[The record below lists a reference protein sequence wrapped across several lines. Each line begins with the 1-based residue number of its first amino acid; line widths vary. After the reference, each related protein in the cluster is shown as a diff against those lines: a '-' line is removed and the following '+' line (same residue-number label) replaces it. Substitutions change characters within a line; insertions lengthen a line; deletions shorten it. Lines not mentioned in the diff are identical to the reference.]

1 VKAIVHQLLIAT
13 ACATTLVVS
22 GAVIASTQNFPE
34 KPIKLIVPFPPGGGT
49 DLIARELA
57 QALNKTAGWTVI
69 TENRPGAGGN
79 LGVDAAVK
87 STPDGYTIVLGQ
99 TSNLAIN
106 PTLYPKLSYKPS
118 SDLASVALIASA
130 PLVIVVGAN
139 SPYRSLKEL
148 IEKSKEKSNSLNF
161 ASPGNGTVAHLAGEL
176 LQSAGGFKAQHIPYK
191 GFNIALSDVISGQ
204 VDMYMSS
211 VPTIIGQ
218 IRTGKLRALA
228 VTSLTRTEELPE
240 IPTVAELGYP
250 NFSSTTWFGI
260 AAPVKTPPDRLA
272 ILNREINR
280 AIQTPEFIKK
290 IKHEGGT
297 VIGGSEKMMSDFT
310 ETETLKWGAIVRES
324 GATVD

>member
-1 VKAIVHQLLIAT
+1 MNGIVRQLLILIAYVTISMVST
-13 ACATTLVVS
+13 A
-22 GAVIASTQNFPE
+22 GIAIAQNFPE

-69 TENRPGAGGN
+69 AENRPGAGGN

-106 PTLYPKLSYKPS
+106 PTLYPKLSYQPS
-118 SDLASVALIASA
+118 KDLAPVALIASA
-130 PLVIVVGAN
+130 PLVIVVGAG
-139 SPYRSLKEL
+139 SAYQSLKEL
-148 IEKSKEKSNSLNF
+148 IEKSRIKVNSLNF

-176 LQSAGGFKAQHIPYK
+176 LQSAGKFKAQHIPYK

-228 VTSLTRTEELPE
+228 VTSMVRTDELPE

-250 NFSSTTWFGI
+250 NFSATTWFGI
-260 AAPVKTPPDRLA
+260 AAPAKTPSDRLE

-280 AIQTPEFIKK
+280 AVQTPEFIKK
-290 IKHEGGT
+290 IKHEDGTVLGGT
-297 VIGGSEKMMSDFT
+297 EKMMSDFIAT
-310 ETETLKWGAIVRES
+310 ETDKWGTIVKES
-324 GATVD
+324 GATID

>member
-1 VKAIVHQLLIAT
+1 MIGIVRKFLLTAIYAAISIVSHSGV
-13 ACATTLVVS
+13 ACGQS
-22 GAVIASTQNFPE
+22 FPD

-57 QALNKTAGWTVI
+57 QSLNKTAGWTVVA
-69 TENRPGAGGN
+69 ENRPGAGGN

-87 STPDGYTIVLGQ
+87 SAPDGYTIVLGQ

-106 PTLYPKLSYKPS
+106 PTLYKKLPYQPLK
-118 SDLASVALIASA
+118 DLAPVALIASA
-130 PLVIVVGAN
+130 PLVIVVGSN
-139 SPYRSLKEL
+139 SPYQSLKEL
-148 IEKSKEKSNSLNF
+148 IETAKQKVNSLNF

-204 VDMYMSS
+204 VDLYISS

-228 VTSLTRTEELPE
+228 VTSMTRTQELPDV
-240 IPTVAELGYP
+240 PTVAELGYP
-250 NFSSTTWFGI
+250 GFSATTWFGI
-260 AAPVKTPPDRLA
+260 AAPSRTPADRLA
-272 ILNREINR
+272 ILNQEINK
-280 AIQTPEFIKK
+280 AIQTSEFLKK
-290 IKHEGGT
+290 IKNEGGN
-297 VIGGSEKMMSDFT
+297 VLGGTEKVMSDFIAA
-310 ETETLKWGAIVRES
+310 ETVKWGAIVKDS

>member
-1 VKAIVHQLLIAT
+1 VNGIVRQLLILIAYVTISMVST
-13 ACATTLVVS
+13 A
-22 GAVIASTQNFPE
+22 GIAIAQNFPE

-69 TENRPGAGGN
+69 AENRPGAGGN

-106 PTLYPKLSYKPS
+106 PTLYPKLSYQPS
-118 SDLASVALIASA
+118 KDLAPVALIASA
-130 PLVIVVGAN
+130 PLVIVVGAG
-139 SPYRSLKEL
+139 SAYQSLKEL
-148 IEKSKEKSNSLNF
+148 IEKSRIKVNSLNF

-176 LQSAGGFKAQHIPYK
+176 LQSAGKFKAQHIPYK

-228 VTSLTRTEELPE
+228 VTSIVRTDELPE

-250 NFSSTTWFGI
+250 NFSATTWFGI
-260 AAPVKTPPDRLA
+260 AAPANTPSDRLE
-272 ILNREINR
+272 ILNREINC

-297 VIGGSEKMMSDFT
+297 VLGGIEKMMFDFIAI
-310 ETETLKWGAIVRES
+310 ETDKWGAIVKES
-324 GATVD
+324 GATID

>member
-1 VKAIVHQLLIAT
+1 MKEKVCQLFVTAIQITMLIVGGTST
-13 ACATTLVVS
+13 ASA
-22 GAVIASTQNFPE
+22 QPFPE

-57 QALNKTAGWTVI
+57 QALNKTSGWTVVA
-69 TENRPGAGGN
+69 ENRPGAGGN

-87 STPDGYTIVLGQ
+87 SVPDGYTIVLGQ

-106 PTLYPKLSYKPS
+106 PTLYPKLSYQPFR
-118 SDLASVALIASA
+118 DLAPIALIASA

-139 SPYRSLKEL
+139 SPYRNLKEL
-148 IEKSKEKSNSLNF
+148 VEKSREKVNSLNF

-176 LQSAGGFKAQHIPYK
+176 LQTAGKFKAQHIPYK
-191 GFNIALSDVISGQ
+191 GFNVALSDVISGQ

-228 VTSLTRTEELPE
+228 VTSMSRTEELPDV
-240 IPTVAELGYP
+240 PTVAELGYP
-250 NFSSTTWFGI
+250 DFSAATWFGI
-260 AAPVKTPPDRLA
+260 AAPSKTPADRLA
-272 ILNREINR
+272 ILNQEINK
-280 AIQTPEFIKK
+280 AIQTPGFIRK

-297 VIGGSEKMMSDFT
+297 VLGGSEKVMSDFIA
-310 ETETLKWGAIVRES
+310 TETLKWGAIVKES

>member
-1 VKAIVHQLLIAT
+1 MKVMARQLLIAT
-13 ACATTLVVS
+13 AYATLLIVSCAGL
-22 GAVIASTQNFPE
+22 ASAQSFPD

-57 QALNKTAGWTVI
+57 QALNKTAGWTVVA
-69 TENRPGAGGN
+69 ENRPGAGGN

-87 STPDGYTIVLGQ
+87 SAPDGYTIVLGQ

-106 PTLYPKLSYKPS
+106 PTLYPKLSYQPS
-118 SDLASVALIASA
+118 KDLAPVTLIASA
-130 PLVIVVGAN
+130 PLVIVVGAS
-139 SPYRSLKEL
+139 SPYQTLKVL
-148 IEKSKEKSNSLNF
+148 VEKSREKVNSLNF

-176 LQSAGGFKAQHIPYK
+176 LQNAGGFKAQHIPYK

-228 VTSLTRTEELPE
+228 VTSITRTEELPDV
-240 IPTVAELGYP
+240 PTVAELGYP
-250 NFSSTTWFGI
+250 DFSATTWFGI
-260 AAPVKTPPDRLA
+260 AAPAKTPTDRLET
-272 ILNREINR
+272 LNREINR

-297 VIGGSEKMMSDFT
+297 VLGGSEQVMSDFIAK
-310 ETETLKWGAIVRES
+310 ETVKWGAIVKES